1 MRFLIS
7 PVGREILIDVHK
19 NPYSTRD
26 QVRNRLIDH
35 SPVTVNEHIEVLVCN
50 GFLSYLNSKLHIT
63 KSGERII
70 IQRSVMQV

>member
-1 MRFLIS
+1 MKTPIS
-7 PVGREILIDVHK
+7 PVSREILIDVHK

-26 QVRNRLIDH
+26 QVRYRLVDH
-35 SPVTVNEHIEVLVCN
+35 SPVTVNEHIEVLICN

-70 IQRSVMQV
+70 IQRAVMQG